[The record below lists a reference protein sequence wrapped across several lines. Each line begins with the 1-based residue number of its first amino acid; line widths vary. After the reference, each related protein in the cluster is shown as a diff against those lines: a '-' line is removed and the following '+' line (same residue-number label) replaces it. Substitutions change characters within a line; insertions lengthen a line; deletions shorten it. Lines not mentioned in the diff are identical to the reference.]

1 MNGGSCPGHP
11 FIAVVKNSRRHLVE
25 LKVENIGEVTV
36 ARIEG
41 KLDTQTSTE
50 AQEILRSLIDEGA
63 KKVLIDFEGVA
74 YISSAGLRVLLATA
88 KQLKSAG
95 GDLRISSLNDVAKEV
110 FEISGFIDI
119 LKVFDDRAA
128 AIQDF

>member
-1 MNGGSCPGHP
+1 M
-11 FIAVVKNSRRHLVE
+11 E

-41 KLDTQTSTE
+41 NLDTQTSTE
-50 AQEILRSLIDEGA
+50 AQEKLSSLIDDGT
-63 KKVLIDFEGVA
+63 KKMLIDFEGLA
-74 YISSAGLRVLLATA
+74 YISSAGLRVLLATG
-88 KQLKSAG
+88 KQLKGVG

-119 LKVFDDRAA
+119 LNVFDDRSA
-128 AIQDF
+128 AIQNF

>member
-1 MNGGSCPGHP
+1 M
-11 FIAVVKNSRRHLVE
+11 E

-41 KLDTQTSTE
+41 NLDTQTSTE
-50 AQEILRSLIDEGA
+50 AQEKLSSLIDDGA
-63 KKVLIDFEGVA
+63 TKVLIDFEGLA

-88 KQLKSAG
+88 KQLKGAG